1 MPYWR
6 EHRWAWAKRSVK
18 NYVKFAVLATRLMRQ
33 VEIPEL
39 RERYRRQLARIL
51 RARPL
56 EPAILFNYAVK
67 TAMHYHYASIA
78 RAIGAS
84 DRVPTAARSFSRMRQ
99 PQSSAA

>member
-6 EHRWAWAKRSVK
+6 EHRWAWAKRSAK
-18 NYVKFAVLATRLMRQ
+18 NYVKFAVLAARLMRQ

-39 RERYRRQLARIL
+39 RERYRRQLARIV

-78 RAIGAS
+78 RAIGTS

-99 PQSSAA
+99 PQTSAA